1 MYSYTTV
8 VLVKQQHKPELWQL
22 FTLCILDLRHKHR
35 SSCIGDAAPC
45 CRWGMFVIAQRAAQ
59 QAQVVEGQ
67 DQDHHATKSNAA
79 NPPEGSRQ
87 SQTIR
92 DLTVYQSINKH
103 SSHCGLYQ
111 QTVKASSR
119 KRALLHL
126 LIQPKKHISTETRM
140 GTMKIEHKAY

>member
-1 MYSYTTV
+1 
-8 VLVKQQHKPELWQL
+8 
-22 FTLCILDLRHKHR
+22 
-35 SSCIGDAAPC
+35 
-45 CRWGMFVIAQRAAQ
+45 MFVIAQRAAQ

-92 DLTVYQSINKH
+92 DLTEGAQFPLWFISTNCQSILKKE
-103 SSHCGLYQ
+103 SF
-111 QTVKASSR
+111 ASL
-119 KRALLHL
+119 AY
-126 LIQPKKHISTETRM
+126 PEKKHISIKTRV

>member
-1 MYSYTTV
+1 
-8 VLVKQQHKPELWQL
+8 
-22 FTLCILDLRHKHR
+22 
-35 SSCIGDAAPC
+35 
-45 CRWGMFVIAQRAAQ
+45 MFVIAQRAAQ

-92 DLTVYQSINKH
+92 DLTEGGLPQNINKH

-126 LIQPKKHISTETRM
+126 LIQPKKHVSTETRM

>member
-1 MYSYTTV
+1 MKARTRTTM
-8 VLVKQQHKPELWQL
+8 Q
-22 FTLCILDLRHKHR
+22 
-35 SSCIGDAAPC
+35 
-45 CRWGMFVIAQRAAQ
+45 QRAMQ
-59 QAQVVEGQ
+59 PI
-67 DQDHHATKSNAA
+67 HLKAA
-79 NPPEGSRQ
+79 GKAKLLEI
-87 SQTIR
+87 SQKV
-92 DLTVYQSINKH
+92 VYQNINKH